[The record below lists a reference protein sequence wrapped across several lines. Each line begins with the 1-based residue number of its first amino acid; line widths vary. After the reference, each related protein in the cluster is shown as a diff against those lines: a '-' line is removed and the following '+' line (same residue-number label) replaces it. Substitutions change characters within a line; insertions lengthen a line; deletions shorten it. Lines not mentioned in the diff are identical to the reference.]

1 MFARRG
7 TLKYRTLLTLLCS
20 MAIQDVQVL
29 IAQARL
35 EAGDPQFKVR
45 FHALYKL
52 SVTQPLT
59 GLFSSLCL
67 YW

>member
-1 MFARRG
+1 
-7 TLKYRTLLTLLCS
+7 

-45 FHALYKL
+45 FHAL
-52 SVTQPLT
+52 
-59 GLFSSLCL
+59 
-67 YW
+67 